1 MENHAEACFYSH
13 PIFITLFK
21 NLNISS
27 MIYSL
32 WCHLLES
39 GCLQRSSPA
48 LMLHCVSAEMPRY
61 HRFKFSFFLI
71 KTETPNNSVSKV
83 PETNALDWLMQQW
96 NVHKVREDFRGF
108 QLRWSLNKWVLRLLR
123 KMASDSAVLTLV
135 GLCSTTEVL
144 KQWRVVTLLRGHCLL

>member
-1 MENHAEACFYSH
+1 MQKPVFTHIQSSSH
-13 PIFITLFK
+13 CLKIWISLPWYTLCGAICL
-21 NLNISS
+21 NLAVCNALHQ
-27 MIYSL
+27 L
-32 WCHLLES
+32 WC
-39 GCLQRSSPA
+39 CTVFQQRCPDITD
-48 LMLHCVSAEMPRY
+48 LNFL
-61 HRFKFSFFLI
+61 FFLI

-96 NVHKVREDFRGF
+96 NVHKVREDFREF